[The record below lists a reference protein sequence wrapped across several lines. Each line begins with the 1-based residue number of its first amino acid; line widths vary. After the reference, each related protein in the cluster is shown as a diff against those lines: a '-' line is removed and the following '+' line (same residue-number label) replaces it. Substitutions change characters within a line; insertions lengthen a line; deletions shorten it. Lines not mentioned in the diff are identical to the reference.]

1 MRKPKIAPAQ
11 LAYIAAKAQVEV
23 LTDEY
28 NAAMQPHEPVDLASE
43 TDVAHYVKVS
53 IDTQDKIGLSAAF
66 DALHKAEDALLEWG
80 HTRVSTCPTTRAQ
93 YAARA
98 NELDA
103 LFANAIGWKSYKART
118 SLIDITMKLQV

>member
-1 MRKPKIAPAQ
+1 MKRKFAPAQ
-11 LAYIAAKAQVEV
+11 LAYIATKAQVEV

-28 NAAMQPHEPVDLASE
+28 NAAMQPYEPVDLTNE
-43 TDVAHYVKVS
+43 TDVAHYVKIS

-66 DALHKAEDALLEWG
+66 DALHGAEDALLTWG
-80 HTRVSTCPTTRAQ
+80 HTTVRTCPKTRAQ

-98 NELDA
+98 DELDA

-118 SLIDITMKLQV
+118 GLLNITMKLQV